1 MATTHTNTRKHLLLL
16 AAFILLT
23 LTIYG
28 QEDKKEVRQIK
39 ELVTVEETT
48 SRTNVTFPG
57 GSVEVNHFNDTIT
70 RIAVGRRKFE
80 ILDDTRH
87 GTTKI
92 RMVHEPR
99 KDFKGHWAGVDLGL
113 NNYFSQP
120 LDASLPPSSR
130 FMDLNTGKSVTVGL
144 NLFQQSIGLQKN
156 NNKVGLVTGL
166 GLTFNNYRLDSEY
179 ILGRDDAGNT
189 SYTISDRD
197 VKKNKLTTTF
207 LTVPLLLE
215 AQIPTSHSNRPFF
228 ISGGLYSGFKLR
240 SHTKVVYYDDGG
252 KEKEKSRADLN
263 VNSFKYGATVRVGYR
278 FIKLFATCDL
288 SQMFQK
294 DQGPELYPW
303 SVGLT
308 LINF

>member
-1 MATTHTNTRKHLLLL
+1 MQTTHTTTVKT
-16 AAFILLT
+16 FILLAVFAAIT
-23 LTIYG
+23 ATGYS
-28 QEDKKEVRQIK
+28 QEEKATRRTTD
-39 ELVTVEETT
+39 LVTVEETADQ
-48 SRTNVTFPG
+48 TNVTFPG

-80 ILDDTRH
+80 ILDDSKNGSTR
-87 GTTKI
+87 I
-92 RMVHEPR
+92 RMVTEPR

-113 NNYFSQP
+113 NNYFSEP
-120 LDASLPPSSR
+120 FNTSLPQASR

-156 NNKVGLVTGL
+156 NNNLGLVTGL
-166 GLTFNNYRLDSEY
+166 GLTFNNYRQDSEY
-179 ILGRDDAGNT
+179 ILGRDDQGNT
-189 SYTISDRD
+189 SYTITDRD
-197 VKKNKLTTTF
+197 VKKNKLATTF

-215 AQIPTSHSNRPFF
+215 VQIPTSHSSRPLF

-240 SHTKVVYYDDGG
+240 SHTKVVYYDANG

-263 VNSFKYGATVRVGYR
+263 VNSFKYGATMRVGYR
-278 FIKLFATCDL
+278 FVKLFATCDL
-288 SQMFQK
+288 SQLFQK